1 MTGQRKMQWV
11 GRGPDVYKMKFVG
24 FGPREVI
31 VEIRG
36 GLQALCRN
44 LDIPKRRL
52 YLKSAV

>member
-1 MTGQRKMQWV
+1 MQWV